1 MMTDPLVVDDVPV
14 SPEDS
19 ARAARTVRLASRAA
33 VYRVAD
39 DGLPVD
45 VLLRAAVIEA
55 RTEQIRAMRHEA
67 AQTATA
73 AESAALSPLGVPLQS
88 ASIEGASWTAG
99 DSSDLIPSHYRID
112 AATGLSQAA
121 YEVLLDAGLLA
132 GPVITYG

>member
-1 MMTDPLVVDDVPV
+1 MTEPLAVDEVPV
-14 SPEDS
+14 SLEES

-33 VYRVAD
+33 IYRVAD

-45 VLLRAAVIEA
+45 VLLRAAMIEA

-88 ASIEGASWTAG
+88 ASIEGAIWTAG
-99 DSSDLIPSHYRID
+99 DSSALVPAPYRMD

-121 YEVLLDAGLLA
+121 YEVLLDAGLIG
-132 GPVITYG
+132 GPVIAYG

>member
-1 MMTDPLVVDDVPV
+1 MTEPLVVDDRPV
-14 SPEDS
+14 GPEES

-33 VYRVAD
+33 IYRVAD

-45 VLLRAAVIEA
+45 VLLRAAIIEA
-55 RTEQIRAMRHEA
+55 RTEQIRAMRYAA

-99 DSSDLIPSHYRID
+99 DADSLIPAPYRMD
-112 AATGLSQAA
+112 AATGLSRAA

-132 GPVITYG
+132 GPVVTYG